1 MCVAGSGDGGGV
13 CDVCGVGCDVGGGVL
28 GGVECL
34 WVDSVKWLVRG
45 YGLVVVC
52 LLCRYP

>member
-1 MCVAGSGDGGGV
+1 MWCGMCRGGCVVVDVMGV
-13 CDVCGVGCDVGGGVL
+13 DVMGVV